1 MRGLG
6 EVCVLAAVVHAYI
19 EVVDM
24 ARTAVGLTV
33 TAALAWAG

>member
-19 EVVDM
+19 EVAGTAQIAVD
-24 ARTAVGLTV
+24 LTV
-33 TAALAWAG
+33 KAVLAWAG